1 MPAALAQ
8 EELIGLPVTVVASGD
23 AGLVGLR
30 GTVVDETQR
39 TFVVHTAQG
48 EKTVAKPGQRFQ
60 FTRPDGRT
68 EVLEGAA
75 LAYRPEERTKKAAR
89 PAARPKTRSTR

>member
-30 GTVVDETQR
+30 GAVVDETQR
-39 TFVVHTAQG
+39 TFVVQTERGA
-48 EKTVAKPGQRFQ
+48 KTVAKQGQRFQ

-75 LAYRPEERTKKAAR
+75 LAYRPEERIKKAAR
-89 PAARPKTRSTR
+89 PAARRNGRSTR